1 MDNRTMLSDAME
13 KIKVGHRNS
22 GKNGKSLVEDAYYR
36 IKHLIFNQ
44 KLVPGQRLVYDD
56 LARMLSMSRTPI
68 INALTRLEQQGLV
81 VSESYRGFYV
91 RPMDYQ
97 EAWDAFGLR
106 EAIEVY
112 AVKQAIQMADAEDMK
127 KLEEKLYEHENYKPS
142 YYDRKKIFLDATF
155 HLQIAEMAKNRILK
169 WHLKI
174 NLEHVYLRANL
185 DNYDTREMEIA
196 ATEHRRLVRKMKN
209 KDILGSIETMRNHII
224 TTRDHVIACLS
235 DNDPVNDVRL

>member
-1 MDNRTMLSDAME
+1 VQN
-13 KIKVGHRNS
+13 KIKKDNLSNS
-22 GKNGKSLVEDAYYR
+22 EKSGKSLMEDAYYR

-44 KLVPGQRLVYDD
+44 TLVPGQRLVYDD
-56 LARMLSMSRTPI
+56 LARMLNMSRTPI
-68 INALTRLEQQGLV
+68 INALNRLEQQGLV

-91 RPMDYQ
+91 RPMDFQ

-106 EAIEVY
+106 EAIETY
-112 AVKQAIQMADAEDMK
+112 AVEQAIQKADAEDMK

-174 NLEHVYLRANL
+174 NLEHVYLRAKL
-185 DNYDTREMEIA
+185 DKYDISRMENA
-196 ATEHRRLVRKMKN
+196 ANEHHLLVKKMKN

-224 TTRDHVIACLS
+224 SSRDHVIACLS
-235 DNDPVNDVRL
+235 DNELVDEVRL